1 MTEGALGASF
11 RDPSGF
17 IFEQD
22 GTIYRQVNRVYAE
35 DYDRLMSSGLY
46 VELVDR
52 GLLLPHEEVPSPLPD
67 TGGAYRTL
75 RPERIGFISYPY
87 EWCFSQ
93 LKDAALTTLR
103 VQRTALRHD
112 MILKDASA
120 YNVQFVRGRP
130 MFIDTLSFA
139 RYEEGTPWVGYR
151 QFCQHFLAPLALV
164 AHRDARLLQLLR
176 VHMDGIPL
184 DLARALLPLRA
195 WLNPHLLLH
204 IRFHAGY
211 QRRYAGDTEAASKV
225 RRMSKQSLANVVK
238 ALESA
243 TKKLQWKAEGTE
255 WAEYYGGSSYEE
267 GAAAH
272 KRAVV
277 AEYLDE
283 IAPSEVWDLGA
294 NTGVFS
300 RIAAGRGIETLAFD
314 VDPAC
319 VDRNYRQVRKDG
331 ETRLLP
337 LLLDLTSP
345 SPALGWAIEERDSIV
360 DRSSADAA
368 MALALIHHLAISNNV
383 PLGRIAAFLARLAG
397 DLIVEFVPK
406 SDPKVA
412 VLLATREDVFPDYTE
427 AGFEAAFGAIFEI
440 ERKTRLEGSER
451 TLYRMRRR
459 APPTSPA

>member
-46 VELVDR
+46 AELVDR

>member
-1 MTEGALGASF
+1 
-11 RDPSGF
+11 
-17 IFEQD
+17 
-22 GTIYRQVNRVYAE
+22 
-35 DYDRLMSSGLY
+35 
-46 VELVDR
+46 
-52 GLLLPHEEVPSPLPD
+52 
-67 TGGAYRTL
+67 
-75 RPERIGFISYPY
+75 
-87 EWCFSQ
+87 
-93 LKDAALTTLR
+93 
-103 VQRTALRHD
+103 VQRAALRHD
-112 MILKDASA
+112 MVLKDASA

-130 MFIDTLSFA
+130 IFIDTLSFA
-139 RYEEGTPWVGYR
+139 RYEEGPPWVGYR

-195 WLNPHLLLH
+195 WLNLHLLLH

-211 QRRYAGDTEAASKV
+211 QRRYEGDRLAASKV
-225 RRMSKQSLANVVK
+225 RRMSKQSLGNVVK

-255 WAEYYGGSSYEE
+255 WAEYYDGDSYEE

-345 SPALGWAIEERDSIV
+345 SPALGWATDERDSII

-383 PLGRIAAFLARLAG
+383 PLGHIAAFLARLAD

-459 APPTSPA
+459 APPTASA

>member
-17 IFEQD
+17 IFEHN

-46 VELVDR
+46 AELVDR

-67 TGGAYRTL
+67 TVDAYRTL

-103 VQRTALRHD
+103 VQRTALHHD
-112 MILKDASA
+112 MVLKDASA

-139 RYEEGTPWVGYR
+139 RYEEGSPWVGYR

-195 WLNPHLLLH
+195 WLNLHLLLH
-204 IRFHAGY
+204 IRVHAGF
-211 QRRYAGDTEAASKV
+211 QRRFEGDRSAASKV
-225 RRMSKQSLANVVK
+225 RRMSKQSLGDVVK

-255 WAEYYGGSSYEE
+255 WAEYYDGDSYEE
-267 GAAAH
+267 GAAGH

-283 IAPSEVWDLGA
+283 IEPSEVWDLGA

-345 SPALGWAIEERDSIV
+345 SPAVGWATEERDSIV

-383 PLGRIAAFLARLAG
+383 PLGRVAAFLARLAD

-412 VLLATREDVFPDYTE
+412 VLLATREDIFPDYTE

-440 ERKTRLEGSER
+440 ERKTRLEGSQR

-459 APPTSPA
+459 ALPTSSA